1 MTSIETGIYNPLFV
15 PSNLEKSIANNLT
28 VVAVCLFVVVFLGA
42 TAALGLPQG
51 FVFSPDQLADEFL
64 LFVSNSAYNPFYF
77 IYIITAIVFI
87 FLAILSEKIL
97 TQFMRLVGK
106 IYILTGFVGIM
117 IFGSQTVGLLVSVMN
132 LGLGLSSITVS
143 WILREYQ
150 QWMLVA
156 RIIAKK
162 RETSCTVLAI
172 LKNSGFK
179 DAKYGMELIPA
190 S

>member
-1 MTSIETGIYNPLFV
+1 MTNIEVGIYNSLFIPL
-15 PSNLEKSIANNLT
+15 NLEKIIADNLT
-28 VVAVCLFVVVFLGA
+28 VILVCIFAVVFLGA
-42 TAALGLPQG
+42 TAALGLPQS
-51 FVFSPDQLADEFL
+51 FVFSLDQLADEIQ
-64 LFVSNSAYNPFYF
+64 LFISSSAYNPFYF
-77 IYIITAIVFI
+77 IYITTAIGFI

-97 TQFMRLVGK
+97 IQFMRSVGK

-117 IFGSQTVGLLVSVMN
+117 IFSSQTVGLLVSVMN
-132 LGLGLSSITVS
+132 LILGFSSITLS
-143 WILREYQ
+143 WILREYR

-172 LKNSGFK
+172 IKNSGFK
-179 DAKYGMELIPA
+179 ATKFGMDLIPA

>member
-1 MTSIETGIYNPLFV
+1 MTSIETGIYSPLFG
-15 PSNLEKSIANNLT
+15 PSNLEKSIVDNLT
-28 VVAVCLFVVVFLGA
+28 VILVCIFAVVFLGA
-42 TAALGLPQG
+42 IAALGLPQS
-51 FVFSPDQLADEFL
+51 FVFPLDRLADEFL

-77 IYIITAIVFI
+77 IYLSTAIGFI

-97 TQFMRLVGK
+97 IQLMRSIGK

-143 WILREYQ
+143 WILREYR

-162 RETSCTVLAI
+162 RETSCTI
-172 LKNSGFK
+172 LTIIKNSSFNTTKFK
-179 DAKYGMELIPA
+179 MEQIPA